1 MVNIFK
7 LKNNCLFQV
16 DDFQDKE
23 SSIND
28 AIWVDIIQPHD
39 CKHDYIQNVLNQFNI
54 DFSKLKD
61 INDIKRFSCDEYG
74 MYIRSMFFLYDDC
87 NQMNN
92 DIVVFIICNGC
103 LYTIHESKFSLFG
116 MYQKILIN
124 HVFFDGSAYELLLT
138 LFEIKI
144 DDLTN
149 RIEYIYSDL
158 EKLSFIIMSSQQSD
172 EYDDVLSDLTALE
185 NVGWKIHINLLD
197 TERVVKFLVRKTR
210 LSIIQ
215 KQYANDILNDITLL
229 LPYNE
234 CVFQKVSFLAQ
245 SVMGLINIE
254 QNRIIKIFS
263 IVFLPPTL
271 IASSYGMN
279 FEFMPELRWS
289 FGYPSAIILMILTGL
304 APYLYFKHKRW
315 L

>member
-7 LKNNCLFQV
+7 LKNNCLFQI
-16 DDFQDKE
+16 DDQDKI
-23 SSIND
+23 SSIHD
-28 AIWVDIIQPHD
+28 AIWIDIIQPND
-39 CKHDYIQNVLNQFNI
+39 CQHEYIRNVLNQFNI
-54 DFSKLKD
+54 DFSKLKN
-61 INDIKRFSCDEYG
+61 INDIKRFSCNEYG
-74 MYIRSMFFLYDDC
+74 MYIQSVFFLHDDC
-87 NQMNN
+87 DQLNN
-92 DIVVFIICNGC
+92 SIVVFIIYNDC
-103 LYTIHESKFSLFG
+103 LYTIHESKFSLFC
-116 MYQKILIN
+116 MYQKFLIN
-124 HVFFDGSAYELLLT
+124 HVFIDGSAYELLLN
-138 LFEIKI
+138 LFEIKL

-149 RIEYIYSDL
+149 KIEYIYAGL
-158 EKLSFIIMSSQQSD
+158 EKLSVIIMSSQQST
-172 EYDDVLSDLTALE
+172 EYDNVLSNLTVLE
-185 NVGWKIHINLLD
+185 NIGWKIHVNLLD
-197 TERVVKFLVRKTR
+197 TERVIKFLMRKTK
-210 LSIIQ
+210 LSAIQ
-215 KQYANDILNDITLL
+215 KQYANDILHDVILL

-234 CVFQKVSFLAQ
+234 CVFQKISFLAQ

-289 FGYPSAIILMILTGL
+289 FGYPSAIVLMILTGL